1 LKEQRAKGEGR
12 SDGAMTINLDQLM
25 KAGKIGAIICGV
37 FVLPCTVFGQ
47 ENASPTNS
55 SIDGEWV
62 ITFQAQG
69 KSVSGSLHFK
79 TDGERVTGT
88 VETAHTGPGTVQ
100 NGKWSQQKITATL
113 VFQKHEDV
121 LLEGEL
127 KSDGTLGGDY
137 HTEGRTDKWRAVRS
151 MEHGAKSIDS

>member
-1 LKEQRAKGEGR
+1 MQW
-12 SDGAMTINLDQLM
+12 MTTNLDQLM
-25 KAGKIGAIICGV
+25 KAEKIAAIICSAV
-37 FVLPCTVFGQ
+37 VLPYIVFGQ
-47 ENASPTNS
+47 QSASPTNP

-69 KSVSGSLHFK
+69 RSVSGSLDFK

-137 HTEGRTDKWRAVRS
+137 HTEGRTDKWQAVRS
-151 MEHGAKSIDS
+151 SARGAKSTGS